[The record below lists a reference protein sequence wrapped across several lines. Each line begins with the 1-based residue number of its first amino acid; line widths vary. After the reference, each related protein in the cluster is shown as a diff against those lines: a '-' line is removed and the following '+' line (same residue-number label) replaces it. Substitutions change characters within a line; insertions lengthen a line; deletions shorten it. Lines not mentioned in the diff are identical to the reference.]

1 LEAAIADGGF
11 RSDLFYRLNVFPI
24 EVPPLRERKG
34 DIPLLVQYF
43 VDRYAT
49 RDGKK
54 ITGIDRRSLELLQS
68 YTWPGNIRE
77 LQNVIERSVIVSDAA
92 NLSVDGTWL
101 VRPAL
106 RADSTIQPLSGKLA
120 AQEKDMIEAA
130 LAQSNGRV
138 SGPRGAAAKL
148 GIPQST
154 LDSKI
159 KSLKINKHQF
169 RKS

>member
-1 LEAAIADGGF
+1 M
-11 RSDLFYRLNVFPI
+11 FYRLNVFPL
-24 EVPPLRERKG
+24 EVPPLRERKE

-49 RDGKK
+49 KAGKR
-54 ITGIDRRSLELLQS
+54 ITGISKRSLELLQS

-77 LQNVIERSVIVSDAA
+77 LQNVIERSVIISDSEK
-92 NLSVDGTWL
+92 LSVDESWL
-101 VRPAL
+101 GQ
-106 RADSTIQPLSGKLA
+106 RAGASESPTQGLSERLA
-120 AQEKDMIEAA
+120 SQEKEMIEAA
-130 LAQSNGRV
+130 LAASQGRV
-138 SGPRGAAAKL
+138 SGLSGAAAKL

-169 RKS
+169 RKG